1 MLGEDGR
8 ALSIGHGLD
17 TCSDQ
22 SWSCD
27 TSNSGESL
35 VDAVTEVWS
44 QSESRWIVKMDRLR
58 RGIASNDYIDQDIR
72 RQR

>member
-1 MLGEDGR
+1 MLGKDGR
-8 ALSIGHGLD
+8 ALSIGHGVV

-44 QSESRWIVKMDRLR
+44 QSESRCIVKMDRLR
-58 RGIASNDYIDQDIR
+58 RGIASKR
-72 RQR
+72 LH